1 MTRPGLA
8 PVPVLALVGG
18 GVALAF
24 TTDHPL
30 VMAVLALGAG
40 VLLALA
46 GHAGGRLLVVAGV
59 VSAIGMVVLTPF
71 VAAQGDLILVEGP
84 TLPIVDTQVTLEE
97 VVAGLVLGL
106 RLATV
111 TLLLGAGLAIVDQ
124 DRLLDAAMRLAPRS
138 ALTAALAARSL
149 PALERDAR
157 ALAETARGRGA
168 RIGGGGWTRRARAT
182 APLVVPLLGSSLERS
197 LDVAEA
203 MTVRGYGSGSRTRR
217 RPPAPTGLE
226 WALGAAGVLLGA
238 LAVAAAF
245 GLAAYDAYPRLDD
258 VLTVSG
264 VIVAALTGA
273 ALAAAAALVRAR

>member
-40 VLLALA
+40 ALLALA
-46 GHAGGRLLVVAGV
+46 GHAGGRLLLAAGV

-106 RLATV
+106 RLLTV

-157 ALAETARGRGA
+157 ALSETARGRGA
-168 RIGGGGWTRRARAT
+168 QIGGGGWARRARAA

-203 MTVRGYGSGSRTRR
+203 MTVRGYGSGIRTRR

-245 GLAAYDAYPRLDD
+245 GLAAYDAYPRLGE

-264 VIVAALTGA
+264 VIVAALSGA

>member
-8 PVPVLALVGG
+8 PMPVLALVGG

-40 VLLALA
+40 ALLALA
-46 GHAGGRLLVVAGV
+46 GHAGGRLLLAAGV

-106 RLATV
+106 RLLTV

-157 ALAETARGRGA
+157 ALSETARGRGA
-168 RIGGGGWTRRARAT
+168 QIGGGGWARRARAA

-203 MTVRGYGSGSRTRR
+203 MTVRGYGSGIRTRR

-245 GLAAYDAYPRLDD
+245 GLAAYDAYPRLGE

-264 VIVAALTGA
+264 VIVAALSGA

>member
-1 MTRPGLA
+1 
-8 PVPVLALVGG
+8 VPVLALVGG

-30 VMAVLALGAG
+30 VMAVLALGAV

-46 GHAGGRLLVVAGV
+46 GHTGGRLLVVAGV

-84 TLPIVDTQVTLEE
+84 ALPIVDTQVTLEE
-97 VVAGLVLGL
+97 VVTGLVLGL

-124 DRLLDAAMRLAPRS
+124 DRLLDAAMRLAPGS

-168 RIGGGGWTRRARAT
+168 WIGGGGWTRRARAS

-217 RPPAPTGLE
+217 RPSAATGLE

-245 GLAAYDAYPRLDD
+245 GLAAYDAYPRLGD

-264 VIVAALTGA
+264 VVVAALTGA